1 MSSDYN
7 ARLHNVKNWQVIAS
21 SVASVGVGIGSLFL
35 PIKSGEIPV
44 ARIAAIVLSGGL
56 LTASKIIAD
65 SKVEL
70 DTQKGV
76 IDNGNRRVFSHTV
89 SNKTGL
95 EIEMVEITTDKKL
108 AKIHG
113 VPEDVAEYN

>member
-1 MSSDYN
+1 MSEYN
-7 ARLHNVKNWQVIAS
+7 AELHQSKNWQVIAS
-21 SVASVGVGIGSLFL
+21 SVASVGVGIGSLFV
-35 PIKSGEIPV
+35 PVKSGEIPV

-56 LTASKIIAD
+56 LTTSKIIAN

-70 DTQKGV
+70 DTQKWV
-76 IDNGNRRVFSHTV
+76 IDNGDRKVFAHTV
-89 SNKTGL
+89 SNKAGL
-95 EIEMVEITTDKKL
+95 EIEMVEITTDKEL

>member
-56 LTASKIIAD
+56 LTTSKIIAD

-70 DTQKGV
+70 DTQKWV
-76 IDNGNRRVFSHTV
+76 IDNGDRKVFAHKV
-89 SNKTGL
+89 SNKSGL
-95 EIEMVEITTDKKL
+95 QIERVEITTDKEL